1 MGIQLDGKSSGD
13 EQSSLVLELP
23 VTDATFD
30 LEKAVCSHGLF
41 MMAPNRWDPSTKS
54 LHRPLRLSSPSHSV
68 SVRISHP
75 SPPKPLLVSVFGVAS
90 LSSQDQQCLLA
101 QVRRMLRISEENDR
115 AVREFQEMHVP
126 SVERGF
132 GRVFRSPDLFED
144 MVKCI
149 LMCNCQ
155 WSRTLSM
162 ARALCELQS
171 ELMGCSVTEDHQ
183 PKTPEVKK
191 EKRKLGKEKKVAVKF
206 KTEFVKNNIVCAE
219 EEKSVVNHASQ
230 TQSPRCCQLSNTAS
244 CLGELQNSSSVVNN
258 CSIQIGNFPSP
269 GELVTLDVNFL
280 AQKCKLGYRSQRI
293 LSLAKAIVD
302 EKIELQKLEEICN
315 GFSLGSYDVLDLE
328 LSGIC
333 GFGPFTRANVLMCM
347 GFYHKIPT
355 DSETIRHLKQFHGR
369 SNCTSQTVMYDLEKI
384 YGAYAPYQFLAY
396 WSELWNDYQE
406 RFGKLSE
413 MPPSDYQVITA
424 NNMKRR
430 KTCKKL

>member
-13 EQSSLVLELP
+13 AEEQSSLVLELP

-30 LEKAVCSHGLF
+30 LEKAVCSHGSL

-54 LHRPLRLSSPSHSV
+54 LHRPLLPLLPPACLRPHLPPLSLPNPPPVSV
-68 SVRISHP
+68 S
-75 SPPKPLLVSVFGVAS
+75 FGVAS

-126 SVERGF
+126 SMERGF

-171 ELMGCSVTEDHQ
+171 ELMGCSVSEDHQ

-191 EKRKLGKEKKVAVKF
+191 EKRKRGKEKKVAVKF

-258 CSIQIGNFPSP
+258 CSIQIGNFTSP
-269 GELVTLDVNFL
+269 EN
-280 AQKCKLGYRSQRI
+280 C
-293 LSLAKAIVD
+293 
-302 EKIELQKLEEICN
+302 
-315 GFSLGSYDVLDLE
+315 YDVLDLE

-333 GFGPFTRANVLMCM
+333 GFGPLTRANVLMCM

-369 SNCTSQTVMYDLEKI
+369 NNCTSQTVMYDLEKI

-406 RFGKLSE
+406 RFGKAGVKCHLLIIKLSL
-413 MPPSDYQVITA
+413 Q